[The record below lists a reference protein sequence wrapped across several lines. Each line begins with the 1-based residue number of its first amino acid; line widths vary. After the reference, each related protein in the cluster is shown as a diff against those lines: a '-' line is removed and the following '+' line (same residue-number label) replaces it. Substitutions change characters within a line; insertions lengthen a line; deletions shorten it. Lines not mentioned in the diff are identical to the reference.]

1 LGCLGD
7 ILLETARLFLA
18 LWVAHP
24 GQGIHKLLVGIVLI
38 EGTHHEPPVD
48 ALPSILPLQS
58 VEQRPAHIILE
69 LGFWFIDVFG
79 QKG

>member
-7 ILLETARLFLA
+7 ILLETARLVLV

-24 GQGIHKLLVGIVLI
+24 RQGMHKLLVGIVSVG
-38 EGTHHEPPVD
+38 GTHNLPPVD
-48 ALPSILPLQS
+48 ALALLFCPSLWTAA
-58 VEQRPAHIILE
+58 AHIILE